1 MLKSIQQILSAP
13 VFEDVEK
20 NRVAA
25 LLNSILW
32 ALIVIGTSYTLIAPF
47 LLGQSFSA
55 ILTGTIVIVGVIARQ
70 LMIRGFVRGSAIIL
84 LIVFNLILTLSI
96 FVSNGTLGAS
106 YTSLV
111 LTAVMGGVLLGGRGA
126 FVMAGINSMIALAIL
141 FAQDSLPATLI
152 PQNPVTFFSSLLVY
166 LFFIASLLRASANG
180 FDQLLE
186 NLRRTQQELTSK
198 NQEMQQFA
206 QGLETTIA
214 DRTAE
219 LDLANKRNER
229 RARQFEVIAKISRV
243 ISQAQNLN
251 TLLPQITELIS
262 EQFDYYH
269 TGIFLLDPN
278 KEFAVLFAANSLGGK
293 KMLARNHK
301 LKIGQTGIVGYVAGT
316 GLPRIALDTGADAI
330 FFNNPDLPDTRSE
343 LALPLFRKG
352 EEIIGVLDVQS
363 VEANAFSQEDV
374 RTLSTLADQVSI
386 AIENSR
392 LFEDQERLLLETR
405 AVSNRD
411 LREGWVRFT
420 RSKNIAGIQRR
431 SLKNSILPEP
441 LELPGEIEA
450 TRSGTIYKRIENDGS
465 GTLTIPIKLR
475 EQIVGVLNVKSENN
489 QSWNEDDLD
498 VVSAIVERAA
508 LAIENARLL
517 EESRLIAEREHMI
530 SEISAKI
537 STGTQIEDIL
547 KTAVQELGTHIS
559 GSQVSVE
566 IGGGEA

>member
-20 NRVAA
+20 TRIAA

-32 ALIVIGTSYTLIAPF
+32 AVIVIGGTYTLIAPF
-47 LLGQSFSA
+47 LLGQAFSG
-55 ILTGTIVIVGVIARQ
+55 ILTGAIVLVGIIARQ
-70 LMIRGFVRGSAIIL
+70 LMIRGFVRGAAIIL

-111 LTAVMGGVLLGGRGA
+111 LTAVMGGVLLGGRGG
-126 FVMAGINSMIALAIL
+126 FVMAGINSIIGLAIL
-141 FAQDSLPATLI
+141 LTQDSLPPTLI
-152 PQNPVTFFSSLLVY
+152 PQNPITFFSSLLVY
-166 LFFIASLLRASANG
+166 LFFIASLLGASANG
-180 FDQLLE
+180 FDQLLI
-186 NLRRTQQELTSK
+186 NLRKTQHELTSK

-214 DRTAE
+214 ERTAE
-219 LDLANKRNER
+219 LDSANKRNER
-229 RARQFEVIAKISRV
+229 RAKQFEAIAKISRV

-251 TLLPQITELIS
+251 TLMPQITELIS

-269 TGIFLLDPN
+269 TGIFLLDPK
-278 KEFAVLFAANSLGGK
+278 KEFAVLFAANSLGGR

-301 LKIGQTGIVGYVAGT
+301 LKIGQIGIVGYVAGS

-330 FFNNPDLPDTRSE
+330 YFNNPDLPDTRSE

-352 EEIIGVLDVQS
+352 EEVIGVLDVQS
-363 VEANAFSQEDV
+363 TEQNAFSQEDV

-405 AVSNRD
+405 AISDRD
-411 LREGWVRFT
+411 LREGWGRFT
-420 RSKNIAGIQRR
+420 RLQNIAGIQRR
-431 SLKNSILPEP
+431 SLKNNILPEP
-441 LELPGEIEA
+441 LELPGAIEA
-450 TRSGTIYKRIENDGS
+450 TRSGNTYKRIENDGS

-475 EQIVGVLNVKSENN
+475 EQIVGVLNVKSEIN
-489 QSWNEDDLD
+489 QSWSEDDLD
-498 VVSAIVERAA
+498 IVSAIVERAA

-517 EESRLIAEREHMI
+517 EESRLIAEREHVI

-537 STGTQIEDIL
+537 STSTQIEDIL
-547 KTAVQELGTHIS
+547 KTAVQELGAHIN
-559 GSQVSVE
+559 GTQVSVE

>member
-1 MLKSIQQILSAP
+1 MLKSLQQTLSAP

-20 NRVAA
+20 TRVAV

-32 ALIVIGTSYTLIAPF
+32 AVIAIGGAYTITAPF
-47 LLGQSFSA
+47 FLGQSFSA
-55 ILTGTIVIVGVIARQ
+55 LLTGTIVIVGVIARQ
-70 LMIRGFVRGSAIIL
+70 LMIRGFVRGAAIIL

-111 LTAVMGGVLLGGRGA
+111 LTAVMGGVLLGGRGG
-126 FVMAGINSMIALAIL
+126 FIMAGINSMIGLAIL
-141 FAQDSLPATLI
+141 LAQDSLPATLI
-152 PQNPVTFFSSLLVY
+152 PQSPITFFSSLLVY

-186 NLRRTQQELTSK
+186 NLRRIQQELTSK

-206 QGLETTIA
+206 QQLETTIA

-219 LDLANKRNER
+219 LNMANKRNER

-243 ISQAQNLN
+243 INQAQNLN

-269 TGIFLLDPN
+269 TGIFLLDQN
-278 KEFAVLFAANSLGGK
+278 KEFAVLFSANSLGGQR
-293 KMLARNHK
+293 MLARNHK
-301 LKIGQTGIVGYVAGT
+301 LRIGQTGIVGYVAGT
-316 GLPRIALDTGADAI
+316 GLPRIALDIGADAI
-330 FFNNPDLPDTRSE
+330 YFNNPDLPDTRSE

-352 EEIIGVLDVQS
+352 EEVIGVLDVQS
-363 VEANAFSQEDV
+363 LEQNAFSQEDV

-411 LREGWVRFT
+411 LSEGWVRFT
-420 RSKNIAGIQRR
+420 RSQNIVGIQRR
-431 SLKNSILPEP
+431 SLKNNILPEP
-441 LELPGEIEA
+441 LELPGETEA
-450 TRSGTIYKRIENDGS
+450 TRSGNIYKRIENDGS
-465 GTLTIPIKLR
+465 ATVTIPIKLR
-475 EQIVGVLNVKSENN
+475 EQIVGVLNVKSENK
-489 QSWNEDDLD
+489 QTWGDDDLD

-517 EESRLIAEREHMI
+517 EESRLIAEREHVI

-547 KTAVQELGTHIS
+547 KTAIQELGSHIS

-566 IGGGEA
+566 IGDGEA

>member
-20 NRVAA
+20 TRVAA

-32 ALIVIGTSYTLIAPF
+32 AMIVIGATYTLIAPF

-55 ILTGTIVIVGVIARQ
+55 ILTGTIVIVGIIARQ
-70 LMIRGFVRGSAIIL
+70 LMLRGFVRGAAIIL
-84 LIVFNLILTLSI
+84 LVVFNLILTMSI
-96 FVSNGTLGAS
+96 FISNGTLGAS
-106 YTSLV
+106 YASLV
-111 LTAVMGGVLLGGRGA
+111 LTAVMGGVLLGGRGG
-126 FVMAGINSMIALAIL
+126 FVMAGINSIIGLGIL
-141 FAQDSLPATLI
+141 LAQDSLPATLI
-152 PQNPVTFFSSLLVY
+152 PQNPITFFSSLLVY

-198 NQEMQQFA
+198 NQEIQQFA
-206 QGLETTIA
+206 QSLETTIA

-219 LDLANKRNER
+219 LDMANKRNER

-243 ISQAQNLN
+243 INQAQNLN

-293 KMLARNHK
+293 RMLARNHK
-301 LKIGQTGIVGYVAGT
+301 LKIGQTGIVGYVAGA

-352 EEIIGVLDVQS
+352 EEVIGVLDVQS
-363 VEANAFSQEDV
+363 TEQNAFSQEDV

-420 RSKNIAGIQRR
+420 RSQNIAGIQRR

-441 LELPGEIEA
+441 LELPGETEA
-450 TRSGTIYKRIENDGS
+450 TRSGNVYKRIENDGS

-489 QSWNEDDLD
+489 HSWSDDDLD

-547 KTAVQELGTHIS
+547 KTAVQELGSHIS

-566 IGGGEA
+566 IGGG